1 MKAIAH
7 VISTIFQ
14 PLLMPIYGVMLIFVY
29 TYFGMIYLPQ
39 FWQILL
45 PAALFSF
52 AIPAML
58 IYMLYRMKMI
68 SDLSLKIRRERFYP
82 YLITLISYSA
92 MILYYHRM
100 GMPTWFLMIMAAS
113 VVIMVIAI
121 LITSPG
127 RSVPHVRCGRP
138 YRWCYGGKLLC
149 GTFQSLLYVY
159 GVVHHC
165 RTGRHLATDPATP
178 HTAPGDCRFP
188 AGFYG
193 LISLCLGWNGY
204 LTEIVLPLFDFP
216 KYCITFTRS
225 NNIN

>member
-100 GMPTWFLMIMAAS
+100 DMPTWFLMIMAAS

-121 LITSPG
+121 LITLTWKISAHMFG
-127 RSVPHVRCGRP
+127 VGGLIGGAMAVSYFVERSNP
-138 YRWCYGGKLLC
+138 YYMFMGLFIIAGLV
-149 GTFQSLLYVY
+149 GTSRLIL
-159 GVVHHC
+159 
-165 RTGRHLATDPATP
+165 RRHTL
-178 HTAPGDCRFP
+178 HQVI
-188 AGFYG
+188 AGF
-193 LISLCLGWNGY
+193 LLGFM
-204 LTEIVLPLFDFP
+204 VSFLFVWVGTV
-216 KYCITFTRS
+216 I
-225 NNIN
+225 